1 MAGKATRLNAS
12 KLLAWGNVSPNSFQW
27 WFGDGA
33 SSEAVVGKATVSHVY
48 AKPGTYK
55 VRLTCADTDG
65 VNDPALPLAC
75 SAMRTTTLVVKVTR
89 K

>member
-1 MAGKATRLNAS
+1 VAGKATRLDARA
-12 KLLAWGNVSPNSFQW
+12 LLGWGNVSPNSFQW
-27 WFGDGA
+27 WFGDGT
-33 SSEAVVGKATVSHVY
+33 SSEAVVSKATVRHVY

-65 VNDPALPLAC
+65 VNDPATPLAC

>member
-1 MAGKATRLNAS
+1 VAGKATRLDARTLLSWGNAS
-12 KLLAWGNVSPNSFQW
+12 ANSFHW
-27 WFGDGA
+27 WFGDGT

-55 VRLTCADTDG
+55 VRLTCSDTDA
-65 VNDPALPLAC
+65 VNDSALPLAC
-75 SAMRTTTLVVKVTR
+75 SAMRTTTRVVKVTR